1 MKKLLFSRTAIAMA
15 FGASIAGAQGPF
27 SVDLRIAGVT
37 PTSKLAGTDLSTG
50 LGAGATIAF
59 RLQPHLHLYG
69 GWDYIAFAP
78 DQSFAGVD
86 HDFEET
92 GYTYGLRFE
101 HPFGAATGMLY
112 RLEAGG
118 TYKHVEIEDADGD
131 IVADSEHSVGF
142 EFGAGA
148 VFNAN
153 SNWRFVPMLRYRSL
167 SPDFTIGSVTTEGTL
182 QYVGLEL
189 GLSRR
194 F

>member
-1 MKKLLFSRTAIAMA
+1 MPEARSSTDRRPSRISPTTYGGQAVLEGVMMR
-15 FGASIAGAQGPF
+15 GRRWASVAVRAPNKQIVVR
-27 SVDLRIAGVT
+27 SE
-37 PTSKLAGTDLSTG
+37 
-50 LGAGATIAF
+50 
-59 RLQPHLHLYG
+59 RLPVHLYG